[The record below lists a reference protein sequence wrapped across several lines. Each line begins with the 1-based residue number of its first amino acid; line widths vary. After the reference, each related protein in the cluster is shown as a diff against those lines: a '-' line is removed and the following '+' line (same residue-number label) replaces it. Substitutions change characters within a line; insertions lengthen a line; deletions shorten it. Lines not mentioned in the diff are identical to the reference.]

1 MQHPTS
7 GKYADKESDISILLE
22 PALQNW
28 KLRVGSRGGYK
39 DNFCKKK
46 SQHSEYPKEK
56 TAEVN
61 QSKQSKPYFWQ
72 AKIDQ
77 IFPKVRKT

>member
-39 DNFCKKK
+39 DNFCKKNL
-46 SQHSEYPKEK
+46 STVSIPKK
-56 TAEVN
+56 KQLKLIS
-61 QSKQSKPYFWQ
+61 QSKVSH
-72 AKIDQ
+72 
-77 IFPKVRKT
+77 IFGRLK